1 MRRQLIIIVFIV
13 FLVFSGSVHG
23 INPICSYPSV
33 EVLLSVV
40 LPTVPVSFSVP
51 PTLLR
56 EEVRIL
62 LSMETLVV
70 LMSMEASIV
79 ASKLGIIF
87 PHFVVKTAET
97 VLFVRAS
104 IISRVIALVLLH
116 RQVSILLSRNV
127 LSSHGVVV
135 TTKLIV
141 ALLVKVVA
149 LRIKEIATRKD
160 VEIVLVIFT
169 RSVLDFLS
177 CVLLHSRDSFDWFAR
192 DTILRLVLHVNRIK
206 MLYSRWQ
213 TWTIL
218 LESIQFLWR

>member
-1 MRRQLIIIVFIV
+1 VRRQLIIIVFIV

-62 LSMETLVV
+62 LTMETLVV

-79 ASKLGIIF
+79 ASKLRIF
-87 PHFVVKTAET
+87 LDSFVVKTAER

-104 IISRVIALVLLH
+104 IIARVIALVLLH
-116 RQVSILLSRNV
+116 RQMSILLTRNV
-127 LSSHGVVV
+127 LTSYCVIV
-135 TTKLIV
+135 TTKLV
-141 ALLVKVVA
+141 
-149 LRIKEIATRKD
+149 
-160 VEIVLVIFT
+160 
-169 RSVLDFLS
+169 
-177 CVLLHSRDSFDWFAR
+177 
-192 DTILRLVLHVNRIK
+192 
-206 MLYSRWQ
+206 
-213 TWTIL
+213 
-218 LESIQFLWR
+218 

>member
-13 FLVFSGSVHG
+13 FLVFSRSVHG
-23 INPICSYPSV
+23 INPICIYPSV

-40 LPTVPVSFSVP
+40 LPTVSVCVSFSVP

-56 EEVRIL
+56 EEIRIL
-62 LSMETLVV
+62 LTMEALVV
-70 LMSMEASIV
+70 LMSVEASIV

-135 TTKLIV
+135 TDKLV
-141 ALLVKVVA
+141 VELLVKVIT
-149 LRIKEIATRKD
+149 LRIKEVATRKD
-160 VEIVLVIFT
+160 VEVVLVILT

-177 CVLLHSRDSFDWFAR
+177 RVF
-192 DTILRLVLHVNRIK
+192 
-206 MLYSRWQ
+206 LYSWN
-213 TWTIL
+213 I
-218 LESIQFLWR
+218 FH

>member
-1 MRRQLIIIVFIV
+1 VRRQLIIIVFIV

-62 LSMETLVV
+62 LTMETLVV

-97 VLFVRAS
+97 VLFVWTS

-177 CVLLHSRDSFDWFAR
+177 RVLLHSRNIFHWLSGH
-192 DTILRLVLHVNRIK
+192 TLLRLHVCRVL
-206 MLYSRWQ
+206 MFYS
-213 TWTIL
+213 
-218 LESIQFLWR
+218 WR